1 MNLSF
6 PKIITGGSLESLFYA
21 YMTETPIVIC
31 QPYIPFE
38 LETVEYHEMFDFLG
52 YTTNRPITKVELW
65 DRLAFVLS
73 MAGMIMMPNNIR
85 NIRHRNNKIMFALQD
100 NSRFEIEYKEM
111 ISFDKHTN
119 RALMVYDWFDIK
131 SGSLVE
137 LKNIV
142 DTKNKMVKEII
153 FYDSTRRG
161 NGGKGHKDLV
171 AVSKIPEKRLLDYE
185 SSESLVRLKTLK
197 MMKEAGLR
205 GQANGYNSR
214 GTALFYAIKIEHTH
228 RELIKTYIPKH
239 TMEETFQLAKEK
251 KEIWNLTKKLLH
263 RKQISTLRASSR
275 LQVVV

>member
-21 YMTETPIVIC
+21 YMTETPIVIG

-38 LETVEYHEMFDFLG
+38 LETLEYHEMFDFLG

-142 DTKNKMVKEII
+142 DTKNKIVKEII

-228 RELIKTYIPKH
+228 RELIKTYIPKY
-239 TMEETFQLAKEK
+239 TMEEIFQLAKEK

-263 RKQISTLRASSR
+263 QKQISTLRASSR